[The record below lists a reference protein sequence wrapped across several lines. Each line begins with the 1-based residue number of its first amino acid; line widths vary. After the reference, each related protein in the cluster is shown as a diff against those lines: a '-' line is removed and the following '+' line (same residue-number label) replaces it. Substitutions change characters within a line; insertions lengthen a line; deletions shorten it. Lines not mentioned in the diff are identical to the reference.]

1 MTTIPGSVRV
11 GGFIAPSDTTDVYP
25 THEDVYGKG
34 GFRPV
39 ADTTARDAIP
49 NERRKEGMW
58 VKVLADGKVYTLSGG
73 IGDEHWVEQTMGG
86 GSIDEDTTYYV
97 DGTTGDDANDGLTWV
112 TAKQTFGFLIAGA
125 TDAIPREINAVFTC
139 NYRNDIRAR
148 DANGHFLIDRFYG
161 TGRMEFV
168 GALTSQET
176 LTCTTYQNDGAV
188 RYGRIS
194 VADGTKAWTPGE
206 WRRHFLKITGDDNY
220 YPIYDNDATTLYF
233 PRMVDLSGTPA
244 ATIYSAP
251 ELLRELVT
259 DPGVKYTF
267 GVVTSIFFGVYG
279 CVLPI
284 FISNLWVDEI
294 INSYDLPYF
303 DGNNYLNFSNV
314 AHKSLTANTLNNI
327 RFDGCYFNLSNN
339 GYLINMYCY
348 AQFYNCVFDSLDDT
362 GTGINSY
369 NNSYTVL
376 MGVIFNRQLFGLYPW
391 SFSEVSLFSDI
402 TMLNCDMGIALTDG
416 MIGLYTLGGG
426 NPELRFD
433 TCTTGISGHG
443 SIVHFENQITKT
455 WGTGTEIKFG
465 DTDTGGFAELNAN
478 TLQSRSS
485 IFIIYSNS
493 DYDIIVKD
501 EYDPTTSGLTAVNYQ
516 AAIDEIV
523 AAGGG
528 GVNVAMFV
536 ETAIDLVDETDFTAV
551 EAVPYVTEG
560 VGYLLEVTPTTATGT
575 LTVVLYQDVARLEPV
590 YTLVTDLSDADTYR
604 SAEPFGFELETTG
617 TLYGTAFVTGVGASE
632 TFDISITAGGFQPSA
647 APAPLP
653 SPYGDGIEDDGL
665 GKPRVALPSDGGL
678 QFATGKLKLKPDL
691 TAAVYP
697 TLSAAGVAIAN
708 AVTTTTD
715 EVVAAKKL
723 FDAVG
728 CTPLGATGAPTTG
741 TYAAGHEVLDDQGIK
756 YRCTVA
762 GTPGSWELADS
773 VADAQADYAT
783 ASLTTGSEEIL
794 EILTTGDVGI
804 LQLVQVW
811 AVVASTANKS
821 TDFRLRVY
829 RTSEGYGRDVMWQA
843 SGVARQSYL
852 GAILP
857 AAQDFAVVNDEDMFD
872 TDEACVVYESDEEEG
887 IRYELCRILARSAG
901 QIDFD
906 EVLVDGSS
914 WAADSLVCSV
924 VEFENV
930 PFRNEDSTPANRGRA
945 FLHVRNNHATNE
957 ATFYVR
963 VLPMSLGVLR

>member
-1 MTTIPGSVRV
+1 
-11 GGFIAPSDTTDVYP
+11 
-25 THEDVYGKG
+25 
-34 GFRPV
+34 
-39 ADTTARDAIP
+39 
-49 NERRKEGMW
+49 
-58 VKVLADGKVYTLSGG
+58 
-73 IGDEHWVEQTMGG
+73 
-86 GSIDEDTTYYV
+86 
-97 DGTTGDDANDGLTWV
+97 LTWL
-112 TAKQTFGFLIAGA
+112 TAKATFGFLNAGEA
-125 TDAIPREINAVFTC
+125 DAIPREINATFTC
-139 NYRNDIRAR
+139 NFRGDILAR
-148 DANGHFLIDRFYG
+148 TADGHLRLNGFFG
-161 TGRMEFV
+161 CGRMDFV
-168 GALTSQET
+168 GELTSEET
-176 LTCTTYQNDGAV
+176 LTCTTYENDAAV
-188 RYGRIS
+188 RHGRIS
-194 VADGTKAWTPGE
+194 VTDGTKAWTPGE
-206 WRRHFLKITGDDNY
+206 WRRHFLKITGDANY

-233 PRMVDLSGTPA
+233 PRIFDITGTPA

-251 ELLRELVT
+251 ELLAELVA

-267 GVVTSIFFGVYG
+267 EYDPPAYLAVTDCNLRVSITNLWIDELSGWAETARFDSSVYVALTSVAGLSIFSRSIDQAYYT
-279 CVLPI
+279 
-284 FISNLWVDEI
+284 N
-294 INSYDLPYF
+294 
-303 DGNNYLNFSNV
+303 
-314 AHKSLTANTLNNI
+314 
-327 RFDGCYFNLSNN
+327 CYFNLSDY
-339 GYLINMYCY
+339 GYFFDTYSASKFRNCAFGSSDDAGGGYVAQY
-348 AQFYNCVFDSLDDT
+348 ATARLFGCIFD
-362 GTGINSY
+362 
-369 NNSYTVL
+369 
-376 MGVIFNRQLFGLYPW
+376 RQLFSIYG
-391 SFSEVSLFSDI
+391 DI
-402 TMLNCDMGIALTDG
+402 LSSVTCGIDVVIRNSTAGIILSTGRLDVITG
-416 MIGLYTLGGG
+416 AG
-426 NPELRFD
+426 PHLRFD
-433 TCTTGISGHG
+433 KVKVGISGVGDIAQFDGHSTVG
-443 SIVHFENQITKT
+443 WDVT
-455 WGTGTEIKFG
+455 TEILFG
-465 DTDTGGFAELNAN
+465 ETDTATFAELDAG
-478 TLQSRSS
+478 TLQSRAGLRVFQTNFSS
-485 IFIIYSNS
+485 EILPL
-493 DYDIIVKD
+493 D
-501 EYDPTTSGLTAVNYQ
+501 EYDNTTSGLTAVRYQ
-516 AAIDEIV
+516 TAIDEL
-523 AAGGG
+523 ATSGGGG
-528 GVNVAMFV
+528 GVNIATFA

-551 EAVPYVTEG
+551 EVAPYVTEG

-756 YRCTVA
+756 YRCTGA

-794 EILTTGDVGI
+794 EILTTGDVGM

-821 TDFRLRVY
+821 TDFRLRIY
-829 RTSEGYGRDVMWQA
+829 RTSDGYGRDVMWQA

-852 GAILP
+852 GATLP
-857 AAQDFAVVNDEDMFD
+857 AAQDYLEVSEEDMFD
-872 TDEACVVYESDEEEG
+872 TDEACVVYEDDD
-887 IRYELCRILARSAG
+887 RYELCRILGRSPARL
-901 QIDFD
+901 DLD

-914 WAADSLVCSV
+914 WAADTLVCSV

-930 PFRNEDSTPANRGRA
+930 PFRNEDSTPANRGRT
-945 FLHVRNNHATNE
+945 FLKVRNNHATNE
-957 ATFYVR
+957 AIFYVR